1 MLTDVA
7 AGAGAMQTFHLDGAV
22 ADVEAVRVSVAVVAA
37 VAAAAVVVVAAVA
50 VVADCESVVVVVVLV
65 RVIVTNAAYLD
76 HDYYYCSLSIVG

>member
-37 VAAAAVVVVAAVA
+37 VAAAAVVV
-50 VVADCESVVVVVVLV
+50 ADCESVVVAVVLV
-65 RVIVTNAAYLD
+65 HIIVTNAAYRG
-76 HDYYYCSLSIVG
+76 HDYYYY